1 MTGTRPPGQ
10 LGSRPP
16 QAGALALSRVGIDVR
31 YLQRSG
37 IGISRYLEQAVSQI
51 LDAGATV
58 TLITDD
64 ERHIPRLRTAF
75 PAAETACLPGRSG
88 FLWEQRTLPRHLAT
102 AGYDAYIAPANYG
115 LPLAYRG
122 PTGLI
127 LIMHDLIPLR
137 LGHLY
142 LPRRPLWAVK
152 YLLSTAI
159 AATRADQ
166 VIAPSHA
173 TARDITR
180 LLRRRNV
187 AVAYP
192 PIPSPGAAAGIAQP
206 DQRPDQL
213 PDQLVDAA
221 SRGARPYFA
230 YNGGDDLRKNV
241 PTLLRA
247 FARVRRDRPGTDLVM
262 LGPGRDRFRRL
273 AGRLGLG
280 DHVHALGYVDEATK
294 HAILHSA
301 VALVYPSRMEG
312 FGLPIMEA
320 MAAGIPVVCGTGGSL
335 TEVGGEAA
343 VYVSPINDE
352 SLAAAMLSVTNETAR
367 EHAKRA
373 GAAQLQLLLDRQRAS
388 TLARIVAAV
397 IRDDNNVSVPY
408 SAGSDKCA

>member
-1 MTGTRPPGQ
+1 MSSTRRPGQ

-16 QAGALALSRVGIDVR
+16 HTGALARARVGIDVR

-37 IGISRYLEQAVSQI
+37 IGISRYLEQAVGQI
-51 LDAGATV
+51 LDAGAKV
-58 TLITDD
+58 TLLTDD
-64 ERHIPRLRTAF
+64 ERHTARLRTAF
-75 PAAETACLPGRSG
+75 PAAETSCLPGRSG
-88 FLWEQRTLPRHLAT
+88 FLWEQRTLPRHLAA

-166 VIAPSHA
+166 VIAPSYA

-192 PIPSPGAAAGIAQP
+192 PIPSPGAAAGSA
-206 DQRPDQL
+206 L
-213 PDQLVDAA
+213 PDQLVDVA
-221 SRGARPYFA
+221 SHGVKPYFA
-230 YNGGDDLRKNV
+230 YNGGADLRKNV

-247 FARVRRDRPGTDLVM
+247 FARVRRDIPGMDLVM
-262 LGPGRDRFRRL
+262 LGPGRDYFRRL
-273 AGRLGLG
+273 AGRLGVG
-280 DHVHALGYVDEATK
+280 DHIHALGYVDEATK
-294 HAILHSA
+294 HAILNSA

-312 FGLPIMEA
+312 FGLPVTEA

-335 TEVGGEAA
+335 PEVGGKAA

-352 SLAAAMLSVTNETAR
+352 SLAAAMLSVTNEAAR
-367 EHAKRA
+367 ERAKWA
-373 GAAQLQLLLDRQRAS
+373 GAAQLQFLLDRQQAS

-397 IRDDNNVSVPY
+397 IRHDNRVSVPY
-408 SAGSDKCA
+408 SKGSDQCA